1 MHAHT
6 HTHYTKS
13 RTPSNP
19 LLFFPLFPIRIGAF
33 PVWSFVRKRRN
44 TQGGRKRES
53 KETMWG
59 SWNKRAKERGRDLK
73 LLVVVSYETTAAVCT
88 SVFLLRSQSFYATT
102 HPFVAAAA
110 ASPSSFLCS
119 PGSGCRV
126 SQEEKRKTFLSTYS
140 SKPPSP
146 ILIEFLL
153 TQGSTISFCLV
164 YTARHVEGFAPFL
177 LSVFKKNKRLK

>member
-1 MHAHT
+1 
-6 HTHYTKS
+6 
-13 RTPSNP
+13 
-19 LLFFPLFPIRIGAF
+19 
-33 PVWSFVRKRRN
+33 
-44 TQGGRKRES
+44 
-53 KETMWG
+53 MWG

-110 ASPSSFLCS
+110 SSSSFLCS